1 MSGKFITLEG
11 IDGAGKSSHLC
22 EIAAYLALRGVE
34 VVTTREPGG
43 TPLAERL
50 RDIVLNEPMHG
61 DTEALLVFAARC
73 EHLVKVIRPALA
85 RGAWVISDRFTDS
98 TFAYQCGG
106 RGLPDQRAAILE
118 AWVHGDLQPALT
130 LLFDAPLSVA
140 RARLDKGTPD
150 PDKFEREQ
158 SDFFGKVRAAYL
170 QRATQFPDRIKVI
183 DSARAVEAIRADIQ
197 IHLGRLFIPI

>member
-11 IDGAGKSSHLC
+11 IDGAGKSSHLGD
-22 EIAAYLALRGVE
+22 IAAYLAGRGVD
-34 VVTTREPGG
+34 VITTREPGG

-50 RDIVLNEPMHG
+50 RDIVLNEPMDG
-61 DTEALLVFAARC
+61 NTEALLVFAARC

-106 RGLPDQRAAILE
+106 RGLSEQRAATLE

-130 LLFDAPLSVA
+130 LLFDAPVAVA
-140 RARLDKGTPD
+140 RERLNKGTPD

-158 SDFFGKVRAAYL
+158 GEFFRNVRAAYL
-170 QRATQFPDRIKVI
+170 RRAEQFSDRIKII
-183 DSARAVEAIRADIQ
+183 DSARSLDVIRADIHV
-197 IHLGRLFIPI
+197 HLDRLLAHP